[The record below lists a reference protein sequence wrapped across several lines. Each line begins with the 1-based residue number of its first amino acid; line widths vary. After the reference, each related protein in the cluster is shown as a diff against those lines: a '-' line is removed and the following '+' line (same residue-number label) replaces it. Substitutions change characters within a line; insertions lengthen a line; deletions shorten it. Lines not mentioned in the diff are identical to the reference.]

1 MHCGGIN
8 KNKIKLSELTKIN
21 YLLILVWGRVWCGV
35 KSYELTYIISPN
47 LSSEKAGLKIKEL
60 KSFIQSKGGVLGFW
74 ENKAVAQTL
83 SYPIKKQRSGY
94 FTTLTFQVL
103 ENIIK
108 EIKENLEKDQDV
120 LRHLLVIKKPTKE
133 LKKRRTKKISATF
146 QPQSDGKSS
155 VFKIEEIKDSE
166 KVDLDKIDK
175 KLDEILSE

>member
-1 MHCGGIN
+1 M
-8 KNKIKLSELTKIN
+8 
-21 YLLILVWGRVWCGV
+21 
-35 KSYELTYIISPN
+35 
-47 LSSEKAGLKIKEL
+47 
-60 KSFIQSKGGVLGFW
+60 
-74 ENKAVAQTL
+74 AQTL

-155 VFKIEEIKDSE
+155 VFRIEETKVSE